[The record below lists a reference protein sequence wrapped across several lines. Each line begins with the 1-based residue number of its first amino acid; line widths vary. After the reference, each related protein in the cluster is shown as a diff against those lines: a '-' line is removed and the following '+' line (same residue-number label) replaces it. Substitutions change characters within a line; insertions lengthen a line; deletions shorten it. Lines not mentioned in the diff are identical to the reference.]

1 MTDHTARN
9 MRVHRMEWAARDVL
23 EIELRL
29 PDGGDVPVY
38 EPGAHV
44 DLTLPNGI
52 TRSYS
57 IKGDPGLRDRITVGV
72 GLDAASRGGS
82 SFIHRTLRVGD
93 VIAVAGPRNHFPL
106 VEDAPKV
113 VLIAGGIGVTPM
125 VCMARRL
132 AALGRDFDFH
142 YAVRSADRAAFLG
155 ELQALDI
162 APVLH
167 VDETSGGPM
176 DVGAAI
182 AGQPEGTH
190 FYCCGPAGML
200 AAFEAATAHLPETR
214 VHVEYFSPKVIAV
227 EGEDRPITVVLNRAG
242 KTIEVAADESIAAAI
257 QRAGVSVDTSCED
270 GICGTCETR
279 VLDGVPDHRDS
290 VLTKSEQEAGRTMMI
305 CVSRC
310 KGDRLVLDI

>member
-1 MTDHTARN
+1 MTDHTARK

-23 EIELRL
+23 EVEFRL
-29 PDGGDVPVY
+29 PEGGDVPEY
-38 EPGAHV
+38 EPGAHI

-57 IKGDPGLRDRITVGV
+57 IKGDRGLRDRITVGV

-93 VIAVAGPRNHFPL
+93 VIPVAGPRNHFPL

-113 VLIAGGIGVTPM
+113 VLIAGGIGITPM

-132 AALGRDFDFH
+132 AALGRDFAFH
-142 YAVRSADRAAFLG
+142 YAVRSADRAAFLD
-155 ELQALDI
+155 ELQALGI

-167 VDETSGGPM
+167 VDETAGGPM
-176 DVGAAI
+176 DVAAAI
-182 AGQPEGTH
+182 ADQPGGTH

-200 AAFEAATAHLPETR
+200 AAFEAATAHLPETH
-214 VHVEYFSPKVIAV
+214 VHVEYFSPRVIAV
-227 EGEDRPITVVLNRAG
+227 EGEDRPITVVLDRAG

-257 QRAGVSVDTSCED
+257 QRVGVSVDTSCED

-279 VLDGVPDHRDS
+279 VLDGTPDHRDS

>member
-1 MTDHTARN
+1 MTDHTARK

-29 PDGGDVPVY
+29 PEGGDMPEY

-57 IKGDPGLRDRITVGV
+57 IKGDPRLRDRITVGV

-93 VIAVAGPRNHFPL
+93 MIPVAGPRNHFPL

-132 AALGRDFDFH
+132 AALGRDFTFH
-142 YAVRSADRAAFLG
+142 YAVRSADRAAFID
-155 ELQALDI
+155 ELQALGI

-167 VDETSGGPM
+167 VDETAGGPM
-176 DVGAAI
+176 DVAAAI

-200 AAFEAATAHLPETR
+200 TAFEAATAHLPETH

-227 EGEDRPITVVLNRAG
+227 EGKDRPITVVLNRAG